1 MKRDQVSLNYK
12 ESFKY
17 LLLYRI
23 GLILCYQML
32 IVAVGWHAYS
42 LTGDVM
48 SLGWIGLAEV
58 LPFITMSIYAGHAVD
73 TISKRLISALAC
85 LSHITVSVLLALTT
99 LDIFTSPLPII
110 FISIGI
116 AGIGRSFLRP
126 SYQSLM
132 GKIIPKSE
140 VTKYVALSSVTNQ
153 VCIVSGP
160 ALGGLCIGWFNL
172 TACYAI
178 AGTLATLSIIS
189 ILICKFN
196 DSPSSEKT
204 YFVKSLFEGLRYLKS
219 NSMLL
224 AAMSLD
230 MLAVLFGGASSMLPA
245 FVTDILSLGP
255 EALGILR
262 ASPAICGVMVSLFLT
277 KNPPI
282 SNTGKTL
289 IFAVAGYGLSIVCF
303 GISTNFWLCAFF
315 LFISGGLDTISVV
328 IRSSILQLS
337 APPHLMGRVSAI
349 NGIFISSSNEFGAFE
364 SGLAASWLGLVPS
377 IVFGGCMTLIVA
389 ASIWKLAPQ
398 LRNVHLSDF
407 TNH

>member
-1 MKRDQVSLNYK
+1 MQQNIVNLDYK
-12 ESFKY
+12 KSFKY

-42 LTGDVM
+42 LTGNVM
-48 SLGWIGLAEV
+48 SLGWIGLSEA
-58 LPFITMSIYAGHAVD
+58 LPFIAMSIYAGHAVD
-73 TISKRLISALAC
+73 TLSKRLISVLAC
-85 LSHITVSVLLALTT
+85 VSHITVGALLTLTT
-99 LDIFTSPLPII
+99 LNIFQSPLPII

-140 VTKYVALSSVTNQ
+140 VTKCVALSSVTNQ
-153 VCIVSGP
+153 ICIISGP

-178 AGTLATLSIIS
+178 AGTLAIFSIIS
-189 ILICKFN
+189 IFLCKFN
-196 DSPSSEKT
+196 DTSSSEKT
-204 YFVKSLFEGLRYLKS
+204 HFVKSLFEGLSYLKT
-219 NSMLL
+219 NSIIL

-245 FVTDILSLGP
+245 FVNDVLSLGP

-277 KNPPI
+277 KNSPN
-282 SNTGKTL
+282 SHTGKIL
-289 IFAVAGYGLSIVCF
+289 IIAVAGYGLSIICF
-303 GISTNFWLCAFF
+303 GISTHFWLCAFF
-315 LFISGGLDTISVV
+315 LFISGGLDTVSVV

-349 NGIFISSSNEFGAFE
+349 NGIFISSSNELGAFE

-377 IVFGGCMTLIVA
+377 IIFGGCMTMVVA
-389 ASIWKLAPQ
+389 AAIWKMAPR
-398 LRNVHLSDF
+398 LRNVGLNDLAIH
-407 TNH
+407 